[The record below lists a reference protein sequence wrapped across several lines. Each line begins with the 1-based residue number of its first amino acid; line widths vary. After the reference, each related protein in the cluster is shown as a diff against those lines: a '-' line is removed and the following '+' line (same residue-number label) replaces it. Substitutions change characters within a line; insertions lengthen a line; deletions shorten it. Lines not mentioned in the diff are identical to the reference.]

1 MRPQCEQ
8 LILIISLVS
17 LIAPLASVQMVQAG
31 SEDPKIKSRDQFNE
45 AIGTDPED
53 AQADAQSKVL
63 ESSGGLEV
71 AASAIG
77 ISSTTI
83 ESSSSASAFGDF
95 NGDLYEDLAIGVPG
109 ESLGAGNTIPF
120 AGAVNVI
127 YGSTTGLQA
136 TGTGGPDDQ
145 FWNQDST
152 SVKDAAEEGDRFG
165 QSLAAGDFNN
175 DGKSD
180 LAVGAALE
188 STSTLDHIGA
198 VNVIYGSTTGLQATG
213 T

>member
-1 MRPQCEQ
+1 MRHQFEQ
-8 LILIISLVS
+8 LILVISLVS

-63 ESSGGLEV
+63 ESSGGLV

-109 ESLGAGNTIPF
+109 ESLGAGNT
-120 AGAVNVI
+120 
-127 YGSTTGLQA
+127 
-136 TGTGGPDDQ
+136 
-145 FWNQDST
+145 
-152 SVKDAAEEGDRFG
+152 
-165 QSLAAGDFNN
+165 
-175 DGKSD
+175 
-180 LAVGAALE
+180 
-188 STSTLDHIGA
+188 
-198 VNVIYGSTTGLQATG
+198 
-213 T
+213 